1 MKPEKKIEILNGQI
15 KKLESSDFH
24 FRNWLNETQNLLD
37 LIFENADIKK
47 HQLKSATQ
55 RPDYMYD
62 GVIVKELKVDWRKLI
77 EGFRYEIEL
86 LMDEQP
92 TIELDNE
99 EFINSERIYQLKN
112 LNSQDFDFSK
122 LMAICQELNS
132 NFSNRNYLS
141 VSMLCR
147 ALIDHVPPVFNTKT
161 FNEVANNYGS
171 MSFKKNMLHLNNSL
185 RNIADTYL
193 HQQIRKKETLPNKTQ
208 IDFKNDID
216 VLIAEI
222 IRIV

>member
-1 MKPEKKIEILNGQI
+1 MKAEKKIEILNGQI
-15 KKLESSDFH
+15 KKLGSSDFD
-24 FRNWLNETQNLLD
+24 FRNWLKETQNLLD
-37 LIFENADIKK
+37 LIFENADVKK
-47 HQLKSATQ
+47 HQLKTATQ
-55 RPDYMYD
+55 RPDYMIA
-62 GVIVKELKVDWRKLI
+62 GVDIEKLKVDWRKLI

-92 TIELDNE
+92 TIALDNE
-99 EFINSERIYQLKN
+99 DFINSERIDQLKS
-112 LNSQDFDFSK
+112 LSSQDFDFSK
-122 LMAICQELNS
+122 LIGICQELNS

-147 ALIDHVPPVFNTKT
+147 ALIDHVAPVFNKRF

-193 HQQIRKKETLPNKTQ
+193 HQPIRKKESLPNKTQ

-216 VLIAEI
+216 VLLAEI